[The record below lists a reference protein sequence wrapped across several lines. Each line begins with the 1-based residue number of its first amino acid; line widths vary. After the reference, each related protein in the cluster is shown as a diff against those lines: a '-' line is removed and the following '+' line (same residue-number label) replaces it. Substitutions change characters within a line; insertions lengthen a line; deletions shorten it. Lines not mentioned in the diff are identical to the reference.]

1 MKNNHLGAINM
12 AGLKVFVSSTCY
24 DLSIL
29 RSSIRNFIV
38 SLGYEPIMSDYAD
51 VVYDPRQHTH
61 TSCVEE
67 VSNCDMLIV
76 IIGSRFGGKSVP
88 EALDKVDL
96 SSVDKTFEDIKE
108 KSIPISITQLEVIE
122 AIKNNIPVYAFID
135 KKVYY
140 QHELYEKNKNNV
152 KDIYYT
158 AIEKQETAKYI
169 FEFINFL
176 RHKSSGNS
184 IFEFEKMQDIESI
197 LKKQWSGYFQR
208 LLSEQRQ
215 RSDEQKQLDLL
226 SEQFKDLKTALLST
240 IGDDKQREVASG
252 IVNYRRMMEFF
263 LSLKVTKAVI
273 TTKKVSLDD
282 IFREIGIV
290 EIVDAK
296 KVLGFLDR
304 PIWHRLFLIKQ
315 DKSFFDCRISFE
327 ILNNINDE
335 WNSFKELPRTSKE
348 LIYDTLKELYS
359 PRFSNSRYHSEDLD
373 TFIQKYYSPS
383 RNNELTLDLNTKSE

>member
-184 IFEFEKMQDIESI
+184 VFEFEKMQDIESI

>member
-1 MKNNHLGAINM
+1 M

-108 KSIPISITQLEVIE
+108 KGIPISITQLEVIE

-184 IFEFEKMQDIESI
+184 VFEFEKMQDIESI

-263 LSLKVTKAVI
+263 ISLKVTKAVI

-383 RNNELTLDLNTKSE
+383 RNNELTLDLNAKSE

>member
-108 KSIPISITQLEVIE
+108 KGIPISITQLEVIE

-140 QHELYEKNKNNV
+140 Q
-152 KDIYYT
+152 
-158 AIEKQETAKYI
+158 QETAKYI

-184 IFEFEKMQDIESI
+184 VFEFEKMQDIESI

-263 LSLKVTKAVI
+263 ISLKVTKAVI

-383 RNNELTLDLNTKSE
+383 RNNELTLDLNAKSE

>member
-1 MKNNHLGAINM
+1 M

-108 KSIPISITQLEVIE
+108 KGIPISITQLEVIE

-184 IFEFEKMQDIESI
+184 VFEFEKMQDIESI

-263 LSLKVTKAVI
+263 ISLKVTKAVI

-383 RNNELTLDLNTKSE
+383 RNNELTLELNTKSE

>member
-108 KSIPISITQLEVIE
+108 KGIPISITQLEVIE
-122 AIKNNIPVYAFID
+122 AIKNNIPVYVFID

-184 IFEFEKMQDIESI
+184 VFEFEKMQDIESI

-383 RNNELTLDLNTKSE
+383 RNNELTLELNTKSE

>member
-1 MKNNHLGAINM
+1 M

-108 KSIPISITQLEVIE
+108 KGIPISITQLEVIE

-184 IFEFEKMQDIESI
+184 VFEFEKMQDIESI

-383 RNNELTLDLNTKSE
+383 RNNELTLELNTKSE

>member
-1 MKNNHLGAINM
+1 M

-108 KSIPISITQLEVIE
+108 KGIPISITQLEVIE

-184 IFEFEKMQDIESI
+184 VFEFEKMQDIESI

-304 PIWHRLFLIKQ
+304 PIWHRLFLIKE